1 MFSFTLTVRKKR
13 SYPGIVETENTAYF
27 IHPIFTT
34 YQNWAPA
41 WFKKL
46 FRNELERLLP
56 DPIIQHD
63 GPSTTQVTVLEQ
75 NQENRKIVHVLH
87 YVPVKKCKNLE
98 IVEDVIPLYNLKITM
113 NEERKVRDIYTVPDR
128 QKIVY
133 EQNGSELDFTVK
145 EVNGHQMIAICYE
158 N

>member
-1 MFSFTLTVRKKR
+1 M
-13 SYPGIVETENTAYF
+13 
-27 IHPIFTT
+27 
-34 YQNWAPA
+34 
-41 WFKKL
+41 
-46 FRNELERLLP
+46 
-56 DPIIQHD
+56 
-63 GPSTTQVTVLEQ
+63 LEQ

-87 YVPVKKCKNLE
+87 YVPVKKCKNLGVNRRRCNS
-98 IVEDVIPLYNLKITM
+98 IYNLKITM

-133 EQNGSELDFTVK
+133 EQNKSIELDFTVK

>member
-1 MFSFTLTVRKKR
+1 MSAEHR
-13 SYPGIVETENTAYF
+13 
-27 IHPIFTT
+27 
-34 YQNWAPA
+34 
-41 WFKKL
+41 
-46 FRNELERLLP
+46 
-56 DPIIQHD
+56 
-63 GPSTTQVTVLEQ
+63 Q